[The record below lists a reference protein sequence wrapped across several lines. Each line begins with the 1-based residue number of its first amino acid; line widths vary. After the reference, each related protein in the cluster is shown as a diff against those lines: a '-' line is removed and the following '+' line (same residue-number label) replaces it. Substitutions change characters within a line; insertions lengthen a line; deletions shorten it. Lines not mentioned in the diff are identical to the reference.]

1 MALYLTD
8 NDVERVARR
17 VAELVW
23 ERMDGRPEL
32 MTTAQCAAWLGITPS
47 AVRTRVSEGR
57 IPAHKHGGRLVFDK
71 NEITKLYMTP
81 RSRER
86 AAWEDGALSKLT
98 QGAAHR
104 RDAGRGAARGG
115 KQVVS

>member
-8 NDVERVARR
+8 KDVERVARR

-23 ERMDGRPEL
+23 ERLDGRPEL

-47 AVRTRVSEGR
+47 AVRTRVAEGR
-57 IPAHKHGGRLVFDK
+57 LPAMKRGGRLMFDK
-71 NEITKLYMTP
+71 TEITKLYMTP

-98 QGAAHR
+98 QGETHR

>member
-8 NDVERVARR
+8 KDVERVARR

-23 ERMDGRPEL
+23 ERLDGRPEL
-32 MTTAQCAAWLGITPS
+32 MTTAPCAEWLGLTPS

-57 IPAHKHGGRLVFDK
+57 LPAHKHGERLMFDK
-71 NEITKLYMTP
+71 TEITKLYTSP
-81 RSRER
+81 RGCQRADKERGTLFGLTKGAGHSRE
-86 AAWEDGALSKLT
+86 
-98 QGAAHR
+98 
-104 RDAGRGAARGG
+104 AGLRTARGG